1 MNSATKALLPAPAMQ
16 NLHDS
21 SGIGYADTLD
31 PKVPLSVRVGPY
43 LEISEGDAIDLY
55 CDNQLAIN
63 YTVKR
68 EDLTPGIFN
77 FVVLP
82 LDQKFIRQGSITLL
96 YEVTKPIG
104 GQKNQSVPAT
114 IPVKLTLPG
123 GTDTN
128 PATPYENERLAMPK
142 VFPEGV
148 ITSPEN
154 VRVEVAPYLNMFVG
168 DKITLSWD
176 GELMLAEITDQAQVG
191 KPVVIP
197 VSKEIIDLAGDSDM
211 LEVRYEI
218 RDVVNNWSRWSL
230 PVYVEV
236 EAGDSSLPVPVTPQ
250 APGMELDL
258 DQLGSA
264 DLQVLVIAHP
274 DVQLDDELVLS
285 MERNTAEGMPLE
297 TFTAIKTV
305 GTLDSFYAFHVPNA
319 QFQPIAQ
326 GRARLQYR
334 VNKPSGNTLRSK
346 SLPLKIVGSP
356 MELPLPRV
364 PLAEQNNG
372 VLDPASRN
380 VRAEVPPY
388 YFMAAGN
395 DVHLFWMGKTESG
408 ANVMHDQII
417 SVVEE
422 DIGSQIS
429 FRIPDEKVKP
439 LAGGSVEVYYTVNTF
454 GRAFFRSPSLRL
466 TVSDD
471 LTIPLPLPSIKEA
484 VNDTLDP
491 ADTARGV
498 TVIVDASASLRA
510 GDQVQVTW
518 KGPKGDDYKDK
529 VVGDND
535 VGKALSVVFSNAL
548 VNANLGERIAVSYL
562 IVRTTGSQ
570 QYSRPYSVMVE
581 GGELALPKPTMDT
594 VKEDG
599 VITPGLIPESGATV
613 RVRYDIRSGDR
624 VKVIWMGASRYE
636 TPEQTAVG
644 SAPLVFTVPKS
655 LILATQNAMAT
666 VTYQVTRA
674 GTTRPSLELK
684 LSVLSTLS
692 FNTSELKLS
701 GKTYAVI
708 SHPDVS
714 QKWTADNSAQRV
726 AKDGVKPYT
735 YTSSNTAIARV
746 EEHGVVW
753 SRGNGTATIS
763 VTDATGATLSYPVTV
778 SGVIKCSRL
787 KPNTYQ
793 EVGRDAERNN
803 ARLPTMQELR
813 EVYAAFGDKWPLE
826 KTDIWASTDAKLAK
840 APIKHFGNGQEG
852 YAFTFNKLLGVG
864 LHFS

>member
-1 MNSATKALLPAPAMQ
+1 MNTTTKFEKLNKPQILSFNDAGIGSVDVSDPSKALEVL
-16 NLHDS
+16 
-21 SGIGYADTLD
+21 
-31 PKVPLSVRVGPY
+31 VGP
-43 LEISEGDAIDLY
+43 LDMSEKDRINLFWGGNAEYVATYTHSAGMPDTNGIFSLY
-55 CDNQLAIN
+55 VD
-63 YTVKR
+63 TRWVK
-68 EDLTPGIFN
+68 PGITEVRYEYIPYPSN
-77 FVVLP
+77 VAQTSEITTVL
-82 LDQKFIRQGSITLL
+82 
-96 YEVTKPIG
+96 
-104 GQKNQSVPAT
+104 
-114 IPVKLTLPG
+114 VKLTHPG

-128 PATPYENERLAMPK
+128 PATPFENERLAKPK

-154 VRVEVAPYLNMFVG
+154 VRVEIAPYLNMFVG
-168 DKITLSWD
+168 DKITLSWH
-176 GELMLAEITDQAQVG
+176 GELILTEITDQAQVG

-197 VSKEIIDLAGDSDM
+197 VSKDIIDLAGDSDM

-230 PVYVEV
+230 PTHVDV
-236 EAGDSSLPVPVTPQ
+236 EAGDTSLPAPITPQ
-250 APGMELDL
+250 APGMELNL

-274 DVQLDDELVLS
+274 DIQRGDELVLS

-305 GTLDSFYAFHVPNA
+305 STLGSFYEFQVPNA
-319 QFQPIAQ
+319 QFLPMAQ

-364 PLAEQNNG
+364 PVAEQNNG
-372 VLDPASRN
+372 VLNPASRN

-395 DVHLFWMGKTESG
+395 DVHLFWMGKTGSG
-408 ANVMHDQII
+408 ANVMHDQLIT
-417 SVVEE
+417 VAEGDV
-422 DIGSQIS
+422 GSQVD
-429 FRIPDEKVKP
+429 FLIPDEKVKA

-454 GRAFFRSPSLRL
+454 SRAFFKSPSLRL
-466 TVSDD
+466 TVSEDQS
-471 LTIPLPLPSIKEA
+471 IPLPLPIIKEA
-484 VNDTLDP
+484 INDILDP
-491 ADTARGV
+491 ANTPYGA
-498 TVIVDASASLRA
+498 TVIVDASADLRL
-510 GDQVQVTW
+510 GDQVRVSW
-518 KGPKGDDYKDK
+518 KSPKGDEYKDN
-529 VVGDND
+529 VIAANG
-535 VGKALSVVFSNAL
+535 VGKSLSVVFSNFL
-548 VNANLGERIAVSYL
+548 VIANRGQRISVSYR
-562 IVRTTGSQ
+562 IIRTTGSVLF
-570 QYSRPYSVMVE
+570 SRPYSVMVE
-581 GGELALPKPTMDT
+581 DGELSLPKPTMDT

-624 VKVIWMGASRYE
+624 VKVIWVGASQYE
-636 TPEQTAVG
+636 TPVQTAGG
-644 SAPLVFTVPKS
+644 SNQLVFTVPKS
-655 LILATQNAMAT
+655 LILTTQNAKAS

-674 GTTRPSLELK
+674 GTTRESVKLK
-684 LSVLSTLS
+684 LSVLSTLT
-692 FNTSELKLS
+692 FNTSALRLS
-701 GKTYAVI
+701 GKTYALF

-726 AKDGVKPYT
+726 AKEGVRPYT

-746 EEHGVVW
+746 QEHGVVW

-763 VTDATGATLSYPVTV
+763 VTDATGATLSYQVTV

-793 EVGRDAERNN
+793 EVVWDAERNN

-813 EVYAAFGDKWPLE
+813 EVYDAFGDKWPLE
-826 KTDIWASTDAKLAK
+826 KTNIWASGDAKLAK

-852 YAFTFNKLLGVG
+852 YAFTINKVLGIG